1 MNGFFWKGSVF
12 PHVQI
17 KKRMIIAY
25 FIKEKRSVSNLK
37 QIKEREKKSDNVEIN
52 VCKAFKKDLNRD

>member
-25 FIKEKRSVSNLK
+25 FKKKRKRSVSNLK
-37 QIKEREKKSDNVEIN
+37 QIKEREKKIGQR
-52 VCKAFKKDLNRD
+52 RD